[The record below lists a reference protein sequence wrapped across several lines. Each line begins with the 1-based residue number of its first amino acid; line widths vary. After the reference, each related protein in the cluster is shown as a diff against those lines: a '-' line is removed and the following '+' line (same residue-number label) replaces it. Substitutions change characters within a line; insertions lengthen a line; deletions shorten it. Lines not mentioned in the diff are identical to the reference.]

1 MRACALLLL
10 LACAQ
15 ALAADNTA
23 ERAAKSA
30 GELLDKAAQG
40 IERGAKRTGKAA
52 ERPRGATQRSLEKTG
67 KKIDKATGGR

>member
-10 LACAQ
+10 LACAP
-15 ALAADNTA
+15 AMAADNAA

-30 GELLDKAAQG
+30 GNLLDKAAKG
-40 IERGAKRTGKAA
+40 IEHGGRATAKAA
-52 ERPRGATQRSLEKTG
+52 ERPRAATQGFFERSS